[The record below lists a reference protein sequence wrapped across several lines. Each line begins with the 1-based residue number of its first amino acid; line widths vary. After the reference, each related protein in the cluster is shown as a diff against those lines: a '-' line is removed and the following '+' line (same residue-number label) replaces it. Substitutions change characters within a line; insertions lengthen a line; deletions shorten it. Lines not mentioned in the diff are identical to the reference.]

1 MLLKTNGWDAL
12 KLLTGEVSW
21 GLSSG
26 RARRSRLISKL
37 RTYSLTV
44 LCVVILALILHEAV
58 QRPVEQSLPM
68 LSEKWGP
75 TSARVHTASV
85 ARSKSAIRPIFDG
98 MLPYPSSAAVEQL
111 ALSSSLTWH
120 LPVCPPDDL
129 QTLWQQQLQC
139 GRDEQCQPDM
149 SFTTPVKKVQHPF
162 SLATHSLHNVMT
174 RKGSHCTSTPNGNAV
189 DLAGSTT
196 ETATSTVIPQ
206 LQDNIV
212 VSRHVALAS
221 STLCYAMTLL
231 TVVNEVHM
239 CNTDQETSAMSSP
252 LPAASS
258 HSVSTARRLG
268 ANEPSD
274 VTMQQGHPVVLP
286 PLLPTKEKSHIQHC
300 GAASLGMY
308 SYSSHAEQH
317 SSALRPVQ
325 SSLSPPSM
333 QLSSAELDGI
343 WTKQVQPARL
353 PTQPHPICF
362 DNRSLEFPPVANIDH
377 SQLQATRNA
386 AVAQTIS
393 KSPLGGRLKLLSF

>member
-1 MLLKTNGWDAL
+1 M
-12 KLLTGEVSW
+12 
-21 GLSSG
+21 
-26 RARRSRLISKL
+26 
-37 RTYSLTV
+37 
-44 LCVVILALILHEAV
+44 
-58 QRPVEQSLPM
+58 
-68 LSEKWGP
+68 
-75 TSARVHTASV
+75 
-85 ARSKSAIRPIFDG
+85 
-98 MLPYPSSAAVEQL
+98 

-120 LPVCPPDDL
+120 LPVCQPDDL
-129 QTLWQQQLQC
+129 QILWQQQLQC
-139 GRDEQCQPDM
+139 GPDELCQPDM

-174 RKGSHCTSTPNGNAV
+174 QKGSHCTSTPNSNAV

-196 ETATSTVIPQ
+196 ETATSIVIPQ
-206 LQDNIV
+206 LQDNV

-239 CNTDQETSAMSSP
+239 CNTDQETSAMSSS
-252 LPAASS
+252 LLAASS
-258 HSVSTARRLG
+258 HTVSTARRLG

-274 VTMQQGHPVVLP
+274 FTMQQAHPVVLP
-286 PLLPTKEKSHIQHC
+286 PLLPTKEKSHIQRC

-308 SYSSHAEQH
+308 SYSSHPEQH
-317 SSALRPVQ
+317 SSALGPVQ
-325 SSLSPPSM
+325 SILRPPSM
-333 QLSSAELDGI
+333 QLSSAEPDGI
-343 WTKQVQPARL
+343 RTKQVQPARL